1 MILSVAIITQQG
13 KPLVS
18 RQFTNIS
25 KTQITN
31 HLSVFPK
38 LLTENSQSYVE
49 SSAIRYVYQEID
61 QLYFILITTK
71 DSNILEDLE
80 LLSLLIDLTRELI
93 SEITEKNV
101 LDSAL
106 NLILAYDECVFDGY
120 RQSVS
125 VNDVLNFLLME
136 SKEEDEYNADL
147 NRKMDRAKDNLDKK
161 VKELEKQK
169 KEAKKYGGYSSSSVG
184 FTPSFSNKS
193 SSYGSSGSTPSG
205 SYTLSEEELNAMGAD
220 SGYEKPKPRVPRPP
234 PTKGLTLGK
243 KTKARDKAQQ
253 MILEEG
259 LSPSDRIR
267 KNTDKD
273 EPIVEEPIITKGLL
287 LQFNE
292 AVNIKMSRN
301 GGVDEFSVKGN
312 LTVQGPQAG
321 RFGLQ
326 ISQKQDKLKLRVA
339 SGVSQ
344 VSYDDGKYLVFENRK
359 QKDPMYLL
367 QWMLSSKNDRDVP
380 ININCWG
387 VTDTGKGS
395 TFSLEVELKN
405 ENMNLGMIDILIPV
419 VNPREAQVS
428 DISGTIEA
436 HERDNILKWTTSP
449 ITKDNPS
456 ASLEFSVP
464 VRTPE
469 DNFYPINVA
478 FSSESNLGF
487 VEINSLI
494 PISENEEP
502 LYDEQ
507 VDYEIKSRLDT
518 KTFVVQ

>member
-1 MILSVAIITQQG
+1 MILSVAIITEQG
-13 KPLVS
+13 TPLVS

-49 SSAIRYVYQEID
+49 SSTIRFVYQKIE

-71 DSNILEDLE
+71 DSNILEDL
-80 LLSLLIDLTRELI
+80 SLLNLLIELTREII
-93 SEITEKNV
+93 SQITEQNV
-101 LDSAL
+101 LEHAL

-125 VNDVLNFLLME
+125 VNDVINFLLME

-147 NRKMDRAKDNLDKK
+147 NRKMDRAKDDLDKK
-161 VKELEKQK
+161 VKEIEKQK

-184 FTPSFSNKS
+184 FTPSVSSK
-193 SSYGSSGSTPSG
+193 SSYGSTASG
-205 SYTLSEEELNAMGAD
+205 SYTISEEELNAMAGE
-220 SGYEKPKPRVPRPP
+220 SYYEKPKERVPRPP
-234 PTKGLTLGK
+234 PAKGLTLGK
-243 KTKARDKAQQ
+243 KSKARDKAQQ

-267 KNTDKD
+267 KNTTQD
-273 EPIVEEPIITKGLL
+273 EPVVEEPIITKGLL

-292 AVNIKMSRN
+292 IVNIKMSRN

-312 LTVQGPQAG
+312 LTVQGPQGGKFAL
-321 RFGLQ
+321 RVNQ
-326 ISQKQDKLKLRVA
+326 RQEKLKLRVA
-339 SGVSQ
+339 GGVSQ
-344 VSYDDGKYLVFENRK
+344 NTFDGDKYLVFENRK
-359 QKDPMYLL
+359 QKDPSYLL

-405 ENMNLGMIDILIPV
+405 ENMNLGEIDIMIPV
-419 VNPREAQVS
+419 INPREVQVS

-449 ITKDNPS
+449 ISKDNPS

-469 DNFYPINVA
+469 DNFYPINVS
-478 FSSESNLGF
+478 FTSESNLGF
-487 VEINSLI
+487 VEIDNLV
-494 PISENEEP
+494 PVDENDEP
-502 LYDEQ
+502 LFDEQ
-507 VDYEIKSRLDT
+507 VEHEIRSRLNT
-518 KTFVVQ
+518 KSFVVQ